1 MSSIL
6 AVRPVAAQP
15 ASGPEDASVQEP
27 AARVYRVSALI
38 QGARGYLV
46 GFVDAANAQSFYVP
60 EHGTG
65 RGITVEQVDYEGE
78 RIVLSIGGETREL
91 YLADAPES
99 RLVQVQATAADE
111 PYLDP
116 GPDDPA
122 DEVPEVTPGP
132 SDGLKAMMAQF
143 PDAVPTNFL
152 NQPNAIQAYLEQH
165 PELAEKMNPPASRFG
180 PGIEAMMK
188 LYPALSNQVEQAA
201 AP

>member
-1 MSSIL
+1 MMTTL
-6 AVRPVAAQP
+6 AVRPALAQL
-15 ASGPEDASVQEP
+15 ASGPVDTPAREP
-27 AARVYRVSALI
+27 TSRVYRVSALI

-65 RGITVEQVDYEGE
+65 RGITVEQVDYEAE
-78 RIVLSIGGETREL
+78 RILLTIGGETREL
-91 YLADAPES
+91 YLADAPET

-165 PELAEKMNPPASRFG
+165 PELAEKMNPPAGGYG

-188 LYPALSNQVEQAA
+188 LYPALSNQVERTP